1 MHYISR
7 QVSAYMTEPLPE
19 HDREDDGM
27 PRRWSLQWWFARL
40 AFSFLIVGLV
50 VGLEGYRAQQRGESA
65 RATIMMIGAAA
76 GIALGIAGLRAR
88 HRR

>member
-1 MHYISR
+1 MP
-7 QVSAYMTEPLPE
+7 TERLREP
-19 HDREDDGM
+19 DREDSDL
-27 PRRWSLQWWFARL
+27 PSRWSLYWWFARL
-40 AFSFLIVGLV
+40 AFSFVIVGFV

>member
-1 MHYISR
+1 
-7 QVSAYMTEPLPE
+7 MTREPLPGPD
-19 HDREDDGM
+19 HDDDDT

-40 AFSFLIVGLV
+40 AFSFLIVGFI
-50 VGLEGYRAQQRGESA
+50 VGYEGYHAQQRGESA

-76 GIALGIAGLRAR
+76 GIALGIAGLRAW